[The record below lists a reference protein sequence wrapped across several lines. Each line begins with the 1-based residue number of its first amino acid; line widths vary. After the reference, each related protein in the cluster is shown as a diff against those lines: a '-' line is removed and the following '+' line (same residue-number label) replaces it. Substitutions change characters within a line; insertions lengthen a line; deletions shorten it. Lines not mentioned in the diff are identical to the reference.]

1 MAVYGAI
8 ITEIINIYIHY
19 RGTDDMNREY
29 TDTGIRINRG
39 QRRWHKY
46 GSKILA
52 ACIAA
57 AAIIAII
64 AIAASVGRGGTSAPG
79 NTASGGGASSGNS
92 GESAAAVTTASSNGE
107 TSEGTSSA
115 EGTGESTE
123 TTTTASSGS
132 VKGGALT
139 GEPAIEEF
147 TSDAFYEDAAFI
159 GDVFVYGI
167 DEYEYVPSSNLYSA
181 TFMTAA
187 KAKDLTEDISA
198 GKPAKIL
205 VMLGFDDDNL
215 AEDRTAQASADSII
229 ELLKAL
235 KESNPNAQ
243 IYAVSELPVSE
254 AYENSGED
262 YIIQSDL
269 DEINSLVKKAAE
281 AEGMGYIDV
290 AEVLKE
296 GNYLSTEYTNDGCH
310 VKKEYYP
317 FILNGIAKTA
327 K

>member
-1 MAVYGAI
+1 
-8 ITEIINIYIHY
+8 
-19 RGTDDMNREY
+19 MNREY

-64 AIAASVGRGGTSAPG
+64 AIAASVGRGGTSATG

-235 KESNPNAQ
+235 KEGNPDAK
-243 IYAVSELPVSE
+243 IYAVSEIPVSE
-254 AYENSGED
+254 AYENSGTD

-281 AEGMGYIDV
+281 AEGIGYIDV
-290 AEVLKE
+290 AEVLKD
-296 GNYLSTEYTNDGCH
+296 GNYLSAEYTNDGCH

-317 FILNGIAKTA
+317 FILNGIAKVA

>member
-1 MAVYGAI
+1 
-8 ITEIINIYIHY
+8 
-19 RGTDDMNREY
+19 MNREY

-147 TSDAFYEDAAFI
+147 TSDAFYEDAVFI

-167 DEYEYVPSSNLYSA
+167 DEYEYVPSSKLYSA

-235 KESNPNAQ
+235 KEGNPDAK
-243 IYAVSELPVSE
+243 IYAVSEIPVSE

-262 YIIQSDL
+262 YIIQSDV

-281 AEGMGYIDV
+281 AEGIGYIDV
-290 AEVLKE
+290 AEVLKD
-296 GNYLSTEYTNDGCH
+296 GNYLSAEYTNDGCH

-317 FILNGIAKTA
+317 FILNGIAKVA